1 MSPFFLKVSRLSM
14 CPLFSCLSLA
24 TGDVL
29 RVRGQRAGRWRTAV
43 SVLGDLHEVARIVD
57 GAV

>member
-1 MSPFFLKVSRLSM
+1 M